1 MTHFNELKVDGLRV
15 RSNRRGTPYPSQ
27 CATYHLFQWFFGL
40 LLALTAVSAG
50 AQQRIIV
57 NPSFEGNDPAGAG
70 AANYQIYTNGAVSGW
85 DSTSGYIELWDNG
98 FQSVPAYDGSVFAE
112 MNAYAPGALYQN
124 ICMVSGETVAWTF
137 AHRARSGGPANQ
149 TANFQVA
156 NNSGSIIQ
164 TLATQVST
172 TANQVWNVNTGA
184 ATYTGP
190 SGVQR
195 VQFTTTDAGS
205 VGNFLDDIR
214 IQLNPFIEFN
224 QAANSGIESVAS
236 NNVPA
241 LLIDG
246 TLYSSIT
253 VNVTITGGSATRGV
267 DYTTPNGNA
276 TFTVTIPAGTYARTT
291 VPLGITIIDDAL
303 IEGSETIT
311 MSLGAGAGYTL
322 SGSASC
328 GATATTAAT
337 YTITDND
344 SAITFSKNWV
354 AGKTGDAVNLVITG
368 ATTATAGNSTV
379 GGAATNATGA
389 ATSGMSITVTESY
402 TTGSSANY
410 TTTFDCRR
418 TTDNSVVT
426 TSGTGLARTFT
437 MPASGGVVCTVTNT
451 RKSATLL
458 LQKTWNGAVIGHTVD
473 LTTSGFVNTNYF
485 NSVANAANETDAGP
499 TTVIYAGSVGQINET
514 FVVGSAANY
523 ITTLSCTGNAAALSG
538 NTLTV
543 SATDSAI
550 ICTYTNRYITPLTM
564 TKASAVVSDP
574 VNGTTN
580 PKMIPG
586 AFVDYTLTINNP
598 GSSAVT
604 SNSIFVVDV
613 LPSQVALYVNALT
626 PAAGP
631 VVMTPNSSTL
641 TYSFVSLASMTDDVD
656 FSNNGGVSWTYV
668 PTPNANGVDL
678 AVNAIRINPKGAMAA
693 ASSFVLR
700 FRTWIR

>member
-1 MTHFNELKVDGLRV
+1 MTRFNGLNNDGPDIRL
-15 RSNRRGTPYPSQ
+15 NRRGAFPLARF
-27 CATYHLFQWFFGL
+27 ATYHLYPLIFVL
-40 LLALTAVSAG
+40 MLALLAVSAS
-50 AQQRIIV
+50 AQQRVIV
-57 NPSFEGNDPAGAG
+57 NPSFESNNPQGAG
-70 AANYQIYTNGAVSGW
+70 AADFQIYTNGEVPGW
-85 DSTSGYIELWDNG
+85 DSTSGYIELWDTN
-98 FQSVPAYDGSVFAE
+98 FLSVPAYDGAVFAE
-112 MNAYAPGALYQN
+112 MNAYAAGALYQN
-124 ICMVSGETVAWTF
+124 ICMVSGETVSWTF

-156 NNSGSIIQ
+156 NSSGAVIQ

-172 TANQVWNVNTGA
+172 TSNQVWNVNTGTT
-184 ATYTGP
+184 TYTGP

-205 VGNFLDDIR
+205 YGNLLDDIR
-214 IQLNPFIEFN
+214 IRLNPFIEFN
-224 QAANSGIESVAS
+224 QAANSGIESVPSA
-236 NNVPA
+236 NIPA

-253 VNVTITGGSATRGV
+253 VNVTITGGTATRGV

-276 TFTVTIPAGTYARTT
+276 SFTVTVPAGTYAKTT
-291 VPLGITIIDDAL
+291 VPLGITITDDAL

-311 MSLGAGAGYTL
+311 MSLGTGTGYTL
-322 SGSASC
+322 SGSSSC

-344 SAITFSKNWV
+344 SAINFSKSWV
-354 AGKTGDAVNLVITG
+354 VGKTGDAVNLTITG
-368 ATTATAGNSTV
+368 AATSTAGNSTV
-379 GGAATNATGA
+379 GGSAANATGA
-389 ATSGMSITVTESY
+389 ATSGTSITVTESY

-426 TSGTGLARTFT
+426 TSGSGLARTFT
-437 MPASGGVVCTVTNT
+437 MPATGGVVCTVTNS
-451 RKSATLL
+451 RKSGTLR
-458 LQKTWNGAVIGHTVD
+458 LQKTWIGAVVGDTADIV
-473 LTTSGFVNTNYF
+473 TSGFVNTNF
-485 NSVANAANETDAGP
+485 LDSVANAANETDTGL
-499 TTVIYAGSVGQINET
+499 TTVIYAGTVGQINET
-514 FVVGSAANY
+514 FVVGASASY
-523 ITTLSCTGNAAALSG
+523 IATLSCTGNATALSG

-543 SATDSAI
+543 SATDTAI
-550 ICTYTNRYITPLTM
+550 TCTYTNRYVTPMTM
-564 TKASAVVSDP
+564 TKTSAIVSDP

-598 GSSAVT
+598 GSSAIT

-613 LPSQVALYVNALT
+613 LPTQMALYVNTLS
-626 PAAGP
+626 PATGP

-668 PTPNANGVDL
+668 PTPNTDGVDL

-693 ASSFVLR
+693 ATSFLLR